1 MTSVFDVLSAICLL
15 LGASLSLAA
24 GIGVLRFPD
33 VLSRQHAASKPQV
46 LGLLLILVGVGLRLR
61 TGLDITT
68 LFLVA
73 VFQLTTAPV
82 AAHMVG
88 RAAYRSRR
96 VSRENLVVDELGDR
110 LKQLQEDE
118 ADEQLQVAAAIEADD
133 AVDAVDGTQ
142 PVDAPGDE
150 PPR

>member
-1 MTSVFDVLSAICLL
+1 MNSVFDILSAICLL

-61 TGLDITT
+61 TGLDVTT
-68 LFLVA
+68 LVLVA
-73 VFQLTTAPV
+73 VFQMTTAPV

-96 VSRENLVVDELGDR
+96 VNRDNLVVDELGDR
-110 LKQLQEDE
+110 LKQLEEDE
-118 ADEQLQVAAAIEADD
+118 RSSEPVILADAEGTGGAGD
-133 AVDAVDGTQ
+133 AGT
-142 PVDAPGDE
+142 DAPK
-150 PPR
+150 PPNSA

>member
-1 MTSVFDVLSAICLL
+1 MTSVFDILSAICLL

-61 TGLDITT
+61 TGLDVTT
-68 LFLVA
+68 LVLVA
-73 VFQLTTAPV
+73 VFQMTTAPV

-96 VSRENLVVDELGDR
+96 VNRDNLVVDELGDR
-110 LKQLQEDE
+110 LKELA
-118 ADEQLQVAAAIEADD
+118 ADENGDDDPETKTENSDDDSKTEAAPS
-133 AVDAVDGTQ
+133 Q
-142 PVDAPGDE
+142 PPTG
-150 PPR
+150 